1 MLKKFFYMFAL
12 GSVGRGSSKAMV
24 DKSRIIRRLS
34 IDNTN
39 NQMEIVCQ
47 NIEVNQE
54 DVFFEDCKGL
64 DLDLKNQESRT
75 AIPSSIATFA
85 AKQIK
90 ADINLWKN
98 TSFRYRLE

>member
-1 MLKKFFYMFAL
+1 MFAL

-64 DLDLKNQESRT
+64 DLDSKNQESGVVPGRFWRVLV
-75 AIPSSIATFA
+75 SSWHFGEDHVVE
-85 AKQIK
+85 Q
-90 ADINLWKN
+90 N
-98 TSFRYRLE
+98 